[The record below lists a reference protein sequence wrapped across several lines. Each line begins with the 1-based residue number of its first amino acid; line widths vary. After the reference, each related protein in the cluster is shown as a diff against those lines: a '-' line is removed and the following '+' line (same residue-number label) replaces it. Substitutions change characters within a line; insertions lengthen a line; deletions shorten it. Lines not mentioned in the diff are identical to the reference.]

1 MEDTIIPILRTGF
14 SFMLL
19 ILVTLAIGKH
29 INSHKNHYSF
39 ALSVTIGS
47 FIANMGFD
55 TNLKFKEML
64 ISFLV
69 LVLMFY
75 LFMVLSSRS
84 RGFRRWLS
92 GRPTVLIEKG
102 KLLDKNMKKV
112 KFSIDDL
119 NQLLREKDIF
129 NIFEVEY
136 ALLEVNGEL
145 SILKKTPFKNVIN
158 KDLNLPISS
167 EALPVELIMDGEIIQ
182 KNATGIY
189 NREWIEA
196 EFKRRNLRIEEIY
209 YAVVN
214 SNGYLF
220 VDKYEDKLISPTDV
234 E

>member
-1 MEDTIIPILRTGF
+1 MEHTLIPILRTVV
-14 SFMLL
+14 SFMIL

-64 ISFLV
+64 ISFLA

-75 LFMVLSSRS
+75 LFMVLASRS
-84 RGFRRWLS
+84 RSFRKWLS

-119 NQLLREKDIF
+119 NQLLREKEIF
-129 NIFEVEY
+129 NIAEVEY
-136 ALLEVNGEL
+136 AMLEVNGKI
-145 SILKKTPFKNVIN
+145 SILKKVPFQNVIK
-158 KDLNLPISS
+158 KDFNLPISLES
-167 EALPVELIMDGEIIQ
+167 LPVELVMDGKIIE
-182 KNATGIY
+182 KNASGIY
-189 NREWIEA
+189 SREWIEA

-214 SNGYLF
+214 SGGNLF
-220 VDKYEDKLISPTDV
+220 VDKYEDKLSSPTDV